1 MFIVA
6 QFIGLYVTSHYSSE
20 DNNLPYGMEPVQPET
35 ETEYYG
41 MLSQI
46 IIAFI
51 IAIALIFAFT
61 RFRLEIIMK
70 IWFFL
75 VILIALGLT
84 FTAFFPE
91 FKYVSII
98 ALLIALPFA
107 IIKVFRRDMV
117 IHNFTELL
125 IYPGIAA
132 VFVPILN
139 VLTMIIFLVIISIY
153 DMWAVWHSGLMQ
165 KMVKFQI
172 EKVRIFAGF
181 FIPYVSDSVRKSL
194 KKLKKSELRKKK
206 VKVNVALLGGG
217 DVIFPIIASG
227 VMFKALGIG
236 AALLVILG
244 AALGL
249 AYIFFVAEK
258 KKFYPA
264 MPFITAGVLVG
275 IGISYLIF

>member
-1 MFIVA
+1 
-6 QFIGLYVTSHYSSE
+6 
-20 DNNLPYGMEPVQPET
+20 
-35 ETEYYG
+35 

-107 IIKVFRRDMV
+107 IIKIFRRDMI